1 LNPVRAGIVQRPED
15 YRWCSLGLLKKAPE
29 VAKYLLTPVQL
40 AGAERNS
47 WEWYRSFVYE
57 SGGVAVVGE
66 KAEGVAAQVQKAG
79 AAGESVALGAS
90 VVSAVLPV
98 VQAAKEKCQELQLDG
113 RLINRIRNL
122 SEGIVAGTARLIA
135 GLQEKL
141 QRSPREPRE
150 LWEGSPFFTTRV
162 FHQPRLVV

>member
-1 LNPVRAGIVQRPED
+1 
-15 YRWCSLGLLKKAPE
+15 LLKKAPE

-40 AGAERNS
+40 AGAEKRP
-47 WEWYRSFVYE
+47 WEWYKSFVYE
-57 SGGVAVVGE
+57 SGGVAVAGE
-66 KAEGVAAQVQKAG
+66 KVEGEKGLVASGQWPVG
-79 AAGESVALGAS
+79 AGEPVVS
-90 VVSAVLPV
+90 VVPPV

>member
-47 WEWYRSFVYE
+47 WEWYKSFVYE
-57 SGGVAVVGE
+57 SGGVAVAGE
-66 KAEGVAAQVQKAG
+66 KGLVASDQLPVG
-79 AAGESVALGAS
+79 AGEPVVS
-90 VVSAVLPV
+90 VVPLVPPV

>member
-1 LNPVRAGIVQRPED
+1 MQRPED

-40 AGAERNS
+40 AGAEKRP
-47 WEWYRSFVYE
+47 WEWYKSFVYE
-57 SGGVAVVGE
+57 SGGVAVAGE
-66 KAEGVAAQVQKAG
+66 KVEGATAQVRKAG
-79 AAGESVALGAS
+79 AEASVTLGAS
-90 VVSAVLPV
+90 VVSPV

>member
-1 LNPVRAGIVQRPED
+1 V
-15 YRWCSLGLLKKAPE
+15 
-29 VAKYLLTPVQL
+29 
-40 AGAERNS
+40 AGA
-47 WEWYRSFVYE
+47 
-57 SGGVAVVGE
+57 
-66 KAEGVAAQVQKAG
+66 AAQVQKAG
-79 AAGESVALGAS
+79 AAGESVAS

>member
-1 LNPVRAGIVQRPED
+1 M
-15 YRWCSLGLLKKAPE
+15 
-29 VAKYLLTPVQL
+29 
-40 AGAERNS
+40 
-47 WEWYRSFVYE
+47 
-57 SGGVAVVGE
+57 
-66 KAEGVAAQVQKAG
+66 AG
-79 AAGESVALGAS
+79 AAGESVAS

-162 FHQPRLVV
+162 FHQSRLVV

>member
-1 LNPVRAGIVQRPED
+1 
-15 YRWCSLGLLKKAPE
+15 
-29 VAKYLLTPVQL
+29 
-40 AGAERNS
+40 
-47 WEWYRSFVYE
+47 
-57 SGGVAVVGE
+57 VV
-66 KAEGVAAQVQKAG
+66 
-79 AAGESVALGAS
+79 SVAPL
-90 VVSAVLPV
+90 VPPV